1 MRCVISFIKV
11 ENFKTF
17 SSRPRTRLLF
27 LRSLNTKTQSFKTT
41 SLIKRQTAN
50 SKHVSMISSKPETD
64 LHTIN
69 NQRTMMKYGNQSA
82 EVLTEQQNNS

>member
-1 MRCVISFIKV
+1 
-11 ENFKTF
+11 
-17 SSRPRTRLLF
+17 
-27 LRSLNTKTQSFKTT
+27 
-41 SLIKRQTAN
+41 
-50 SKHVSMISSKPETD
+50 MISSKPETD